1 MGVVLWVYLFPVF
14 IPMEYWITA
23 QVDRPI
29 ALWVY
34 VIRGAESQTRNIR
47 LLGVL
52 YLYSYISLGIII
64 HDIVACSTT

>member
-1 MGVVLWVYLFPVF
+1 M
-14 IPMEYWITA
+14 A

-52 YLYSYISLGIII
+52 YSYILLGIII